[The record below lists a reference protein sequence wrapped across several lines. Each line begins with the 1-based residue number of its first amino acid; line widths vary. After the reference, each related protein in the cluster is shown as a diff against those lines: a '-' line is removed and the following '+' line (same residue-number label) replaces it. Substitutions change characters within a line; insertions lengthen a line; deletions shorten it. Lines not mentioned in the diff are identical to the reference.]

1 MCIYHDKKKSVM
13 HLMSDALL
21 LGTYFFQR

>member
-1 MCIYHDKKKSVM
+1 MTKKSVM
-13 HLMSDALL
+13 HHMSDALL